1 MQCKVV
7 QNLEPQT
14 NEVHDFFMRQT
25 VTETN
30 LHIGKMI
37 RQELGK
43 QGRKMSWFAVQIHCD
58 RTNAYR
64 ILQRKN
70 MDLEL
75 LIRISQVL
83 EHNFVADVARLVK
96 T

>member
-1 MQCKVV
+1 
-7 QNLEPQT
+7 
-14 NEVHDFFMRQT
+14 MRQT

-37 RQELGK
+37 RQELEK
-43 QGRKMSWFAVQIHCD
+43 QGRKMSWFAAQIHCD

-83 EHNFVADVARLVK
+83 EHNFVADVARSVRF
-96 T
+96 